1 MVSTSSPQVSNSSS
15 ARPQSTSGF
24 STPVAAATAARD
36 GSMLFHRTSHA
47 LKLQSFR
54 KSKRELLLTCTYG
67 LAAAVIAFSSTQWSF
82 EHPLLANNGTLIGTD
97 AGYLVATV
105 LGIVVFF
112 RVIVHIQAYL
122 SPVDEVQFLSPR
134 QKRLMGLDD
143 YGSSAQ

>member
-67 LAAAVIAFSSTQWSF
+67 LAAAVIAFSSTQWFVTFTSKL
-82 EHPLLANNGTLIGTD
+82 EKDNDTNTKQT
-97 AGYLVATV
+97 T
-105 LGIVVFF
+105 
-112 RVIVHIQAYL
+112 
-122 SPVDEVQFLSPR
+122 
-134 QKRLMGLDD
+134 
-143 YGSSAQ
+143 